1 MKKVIKA
8 SKYSDEA
15 AKYEKWIGIYADIIS
30 NVVAARDNAEMAAAL
45 EDAGKMFSRIPNK
58 PEAIKALVRQL
69 SDVVSDYLLA
79 TNANAS
85 LPAVRDELISYLKQ
99 LGYPMI
105 KVRTPG
111 RGFDEAY
118 VILPAD
124 ECEHED
130 LKTVASAVSKEFGL
144 RPDTGIIGGSWTS
157 YGFKMNGVAFRIG
170 FEQDLDYLD
179 YDPSSKEYSLQLTF

>member
-8 SKYSDEA
+8 SRYSDKA

-30 NVVAARDNAEMAAAL
+30 NVVAAKDNAEMSAAL

-58 PEAIKALVRQL
+58 PEAIKALVHQL

-79 TNANAS
+79 TNADAS
-85 LPAVRDELISYLKQ
+85 LPAVRDELINYLKQ
-99 LGYPMI
+99 LGYAMTKLSNP
-105 KVRTPG
+105 P

-118 VILPAD
+118 VIIPAD
-124 ECEHED
+124 ECNNRD
-130 LKTVASAVSKEFGL
+130 LIKVASAVCKEFGL

-157 YGFKMNGVAFRIG
+157 YQFHMNGVAFRIG
-170 FEQDLDYLD
+170 FEPDLD
-179 YDPSSKEYSLQLTF
+179 YDPSGDEYSLQLAF